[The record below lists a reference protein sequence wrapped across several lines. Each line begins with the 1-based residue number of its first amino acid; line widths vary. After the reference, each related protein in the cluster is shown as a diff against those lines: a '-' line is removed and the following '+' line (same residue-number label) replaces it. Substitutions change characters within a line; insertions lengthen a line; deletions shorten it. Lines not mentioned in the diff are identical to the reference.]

1 MWQERGKSP
10 GKYGDRF
17 MRYVGNIYRPPSEAY
32 SLLVQVTIGCSH
44 NKCTFCNMYK
54 EKQFRVRKLEEVLE
68 DLAWARKQYKRVDR
82 IFLCDG
88 DALCLANS
96 KLLVILDYIREH
108 FPECERVTTYG
119 RSKDALRKSDEEL
132 KELRQHGLSMV
143 YLGAESGSQRV
154 LEMVQKGETREE
166 LIAGVQKLEKN
177 GIMVSVTFISGLSGQ
192 DGWEEHAIESG
203 KMIAE
208 MNASY
213 VSLLTLMVEPP
224 APMLEE
230 IRAGKFQY
238 LTPEQ
243 VLKETCLLLDHARPQ
258 KSCVFRSNHASNYV
272 SLRGNLPEDNDRLID
287 ALHRCM
293 KDRGLLK
300 DERFR
305 ML

>member
-1 MWQERGKSP
+1 
-10 GKYGDRF
+10 

-54 EKQFRVRKLEEVLE
+54 DKQFRVRKLEEVLE
-68 DLAWARKQYKRVDR
+68 DLAWARSKYKRVDR

-88 DALCLANS
+88 DALCLANN
-96 KLLVILDYIREH
+96 KLLVILDYIREN

-119 RSKDALRKSDEEL
+119 RSKEALRKTDEEL
-132 KELRQHGLSMV
+132 QELRAHGLTMV

-154 LEMVQKGETREE
+154 LDMVKKGETREE
-166 LIAGVQKLEKN
+166 LIRGVQKLERN

-192 DGWEEHAIESG
+192 EGWEEHAIESG

-224 APMLEE
+224 APMLDD
-230 IRAGKFQY
+230 IRSGRFRY

-243 VLKETCLLLDHARPQ
+243 VLQETCLLLDYARPQ

-272 SLRGNLPEDNDRLID
+272 SLRGNLPEDNDRLIA
-287 ALHRCM
+287 ALQRCM